1 MYRFLSMSFTSAEL
15 RSYLLQNFM
24 GSQIQVEPD
33 TKELDESYPSIEMIP
48 SPEPTVREPDQKTLQ
63 KDSLSRIFSIE
74 QAGYKLHLVVY
85 RENKDLPRPFLE
97 YMFVQGAGG
106 IYSFPESQLQARE
119 FEKIQLAQT
128 NILPTTEAEADD
140 GDEDEFQT
148 EFENQ
153 CSQFYQQVLGIAP
166 IENDMGFIVDDDSG
180 SLFVVYD
187 ASKIDSIENLEH
199 QWVLVDDILQK
210 KASFAEYVP
219 ALFLNHSAL
228 RGDAVRPIT
237 VYLCQENVIETT
249 SVFPGEHATYINA
262 YYDDP
267 KDSHSVMSVIQPRI
281 EHPILGD
288 VFLFSREPL
297 TDVNV
302 HQIKRFALY
311 LENNHD
317 IGENPTDV
325 DLFETYDTIL
335 LQENGRQFIGTQNL
349 DLFTELE

>member
-1 MYRFLSMSFTSAEL
+1 
-15 RSYLLQNFM
+15 
-24 GSQIQVEPD
+24 
-33 TKELDESYPSIEMIP
+33 
-48 SPEPTVREPDQKTLQ
+48 
-63 KDSLSRIFSIE
+63 
-74 QAGYKLHLVVY
+74 
-85 RENKDLPRPFLE
+85 
-97 YMFVQGAGG
+97 
-106 IYSFPESQLQARE
+106 
-119 FEKIQLAQT
+119 
-128 NILPTTEAEADD
+128 
-140 GDEDEFQT
+140 
-148 EFENQ
+148 
-153 CSQFYQQVLGIAP
+153 
-166 IENDMGFIVDDDSG
+166 MGFIVDDDSG

-228 RGDAVRPIT
+228 RGDDIRPIT
-237 VYLCQENVIETT
+237 VYLCQENVIETA

-267 KDSHSVMSVIQPRI
+267 KDSHSVMSIVQPRI

-311 LENNHD
+311 LEKNYD
-317 IGENPTDV
+317 ISENMKDADDAT
-325 DLFETYDTIL
+325 DLFETYDTIS
-335 LQENGRQFIGTQNL
+335 LQEHGRQFIGTQNL